1 MPSSESKII
10 RDILSSMDQQQQL
23 FVQLQ
28 GNIIQQMTHTNTRGQ
43 HQVDYAAIQ
52 QKMNNCHMA
61 LSQLTALKIQFQNSF
76 GAMGQNETTPIDT
89 NNISHTS
96 PNLAVNN
103 NYSAN
108 APSTRDLLKKS
119 AGAKP
124 FMPSVTEPAEKN
136 YYSSS
141 QPLPSVHTERHWGD
155 HRNANIDRRKQRG
168 DKSHH
173 QQQYNRLSN
182 GGNYRR
188 KRDPRSGAEFH
199 VDVDAILSG
208 SDSRSTVMIQN
219 IPNNYTQAMLI
230 EEIDAHFDKTYDF
243 FYLPMDYKNKCNIG
257 YAFVNFMDCSHVASF
272 YAKFHCREWQRF
284 KSHKICAVK
293 YGRIQG
299 KLNLIQHFK
308 STNVVKEASMDYRPL
323 LFYSAGPQMGA
334 PEPFSDYM

>member
-1 MPSSESKII
+1 
-10 RDILSSMDQQQQL
+10 
-23 FVQLQ
+23 
-28 GNIIQQMTHTNTRGQ
+28 
-43 HQVDYAAIQ
+43 
-52 QKMNNCHMA
+52 MA
-61 LSQLTALKIQFQNSF
+61 LSQLTALKIQFQSSF
-76 GAMGQNETTPIDT
+76 GAMAQNETKPTDT
-89 NNISHTS
+89 NNSSHTS
-96 PNLAVNN
+96 LNLAMNN
-103 NYSAN
+103 NYSTN
-108 APSTRDLLKKS
+108 PPSTRDLLKQS

-124 FMPSVTEPAEKN
+124 FKPSVEPAEKH
-136 YYSSS
+136 YSSS

-155 HRNANIDRRKQRG
+155 HRNANNDRRKQRG
-168 DKSHH
+168 DKNHH
-173 QQQYNRLSN
+173 HQQYNRSGN

-188 KRDPRSGAEFH
+188 NRDPRSGVEFH

-323 LFYSAGPQMGA
+323 LFYSSGPQMGA

>member
-1 MPSSESKII
+1 SKII

-96 PNLAVNN
+96 PNLAMNN
-103 NYSAN
+103 NYGAN

-173 QQQYNRLSN
+173 QQQYNR
-182 GGNYRR
+182 
-188 KRDPRSGAEFH
+188 
-199 VDVDAILSG
+199 
-208 SDSRSTVMIQN
+208 
-219 IPNNYTQAMLI
+219 
-230 EEIDAHFDKTYDF
+230 
-243 FYLPMDYKNKCNIG
+243 
-257 YAFVNFMDCSHVASF
+257 
-272 YAKFHCREWQRF
+272 
-284 KSHKICAVK
+284 
-293 YGRIQG
+293 
-299 KLNLIQHFK
+299 
-308 STNVVKEASMDYRPL
+308 
-323 LFYSAGPQMGA
+323 
-334 PEPFSDYM
+334 